1 MADMAHTDRGGAMPG
16 GRHVAGQSRVR
27 MVKAGSHFASA
38 PAASSAT
45 PDPKAAAD
53 AFEPAWTPRPVGA
66 RFATSPKAGQPSA
79 TQVAAQIAPKPV
91 TLPTR
96 SSTSTSN
103 PSAWETAEFMRI
115 AAARGTSSASPAGA
129 VTANAAS
136 VTRAM
141 QPIAS
146 PAAAPATVS
155 RAAKQPALRTTAS
168 ASSARAA
175 SQSPQIK
182 SSASAPA
189 EAPAFDPFAYHP
201 EIAEPEEMPAHV
213 APVVRS
219 ASPATASAP
228 HGAAAVTARIPVQEP
243 RASQNQMTSPK
254 GVAPVAVASTHRSS
268 AKQPRPVRAGG
279 SVPPRTPE
287 RGAKGGRG
295 DNRPPRKQKQ
305 ILPLIF
311 IIVGIALLLIA
322 GGLFIKAQLGYQEA
336 QSCYKQLEQ
345 YAVKGD
351 SGDDVPSVDFNA
363 LAQINPDI
371 VGWIYVPGTVINY
384 PVVQTSNNTTYLS
397 RLFDASGNG
406 SGTIF
411 MDMDDT
417 APGLVDEQTTIYGHH
432 MNDGS
437 MFKAIDNTLNQEEF
451 DKIGK
456 VYYITRDTTYVLKPM
471 FTAQVEDTYVDARR
485 TTFEDSDKTLT
496 AYLEDM
502 LGQEKA
508 RSSTAGED
516 VKKAKQ
522 VLTLVTCAGEI
533 IPRTTRAAMVCTVVE
548 AQPRAEGQS
557 SSN

>member
-1 MADMAHTDRGGAMPG
+1 MPG

-38 PAASSAT
+38 PAASSAA

-66 RFATSPKAGQPSA
+66 RFATSPKAEQPSA

-91 TLPTR
+91 TLPSR
-96 SSTSTSN
+96 PSSSTGN

-115 AAARGTSSASPAGA
+115 AASRGTSGASSAGSVA
-129 VTANAAS
+129 ANAAS
-136 VTRAM
+136 ATRAM

-146 PAAAPATVS
+146 PAVAPATVS

-168 ASSARAA
+168 VSSARAA
-175 SQSPQIK
+175 SQSPQVK
-182 SSASAPA
+182 PPASAPA

-213 APVVRS
+213 APAVRS

-279 SVPPRTPE
+279 SVPPPPE

-311 IIVGIALLLIA
+311 IIVGIALLLVA

-437 MFKAIDNTLNQEEF
+437 MFKAIDNTLNQGDF

-485 TTFEDSDKTLT
+485 TNFDASDKTLT

-502 LGQEKA
+502 LGQAKA
-508 RSSTAGED
+508 KSSTAGED

-548 AQPRAEGQS
+548 TQPRAEGQS
-557 SSN
+557 SAN

>member
-1 MADMAHTDRGGAMPG
+1 MPG

-38 PAASSAT
+38 PVASSAT

-66 RFATSPKAGQPSA
+66 RFATSPKAEQPSA

-96 SSTSTSN
+96 SSTSASS

-115 AAARGTSSASPAGA
+115 AAARGTSGASSSGA

-136 VTRAM
+136 ATRAM
-141 QPIAS
+141 RPIAS
-146 PAAAPATVS
+146 PTAAPATVS

-175 SQSPQIK
+175 SQSPQVK
-182 SSASAPA
+182 PPASAPA
-189 EAPAFDPFAYHP
+189 EAPAFDPCADHP

-213 APVVRS
+213 APAVRS
-219 ASPATASAP
+219 ASAP

-295 DNRPPRKQKQ
+295 DNRPPRKQRQ

-351 SGDDVPSVDFNA
+351 EGDDVPSVDFNA

-437 MFKAIDNTLNQEEF
+437 MFKAIDNTLNQGDF

-456 VYYITRDTTYVLKPM
+456 AYYITRDTTYVLKPM

-485 TTFEDSDKTLT
+485 TNFDASDKTLT

-502 LGQEKA
+502 LGQAKA
-508 RSSTAGED
+508 KSSTAGED

-557 SSN
+557 SAN

>member
-1 MADMAHTDRGGAMPG
+1 MPG

-38 PAASSAT
+38 PATSSAM

-66 RFATSPKAGQPSA
+66 RFATSPKAEQPSA

-96 SSTSTSN
+96 SSTSASN

-115 AAARGTSSASPAGA
+115 TAARGTSGASSAGA
-129 VTANAAS
+129 ATANAAS
-136 VTRAM
+136 ATRAM

-146 PAAAPATVS
+146 PAVAPATVS

-168 ASSARAA
+168 VSSARAV
-175 SQSPQIK
+175 SQPPQVK
-182 SSASAPA
+182 PPASAPA

-213 APVVRS
+213 APAVRS
-219 ASPATASAP
+219 ASPATVSAP

-268 AKQPRPVRAGG
+268 AKQPRPARAG

-311 IIVGIALLLIA
+311 IIVGIALLLVA

-351 SGDDVPSVDFNA
+351 EGDEVPSVDFNA

-397 RLFDASGNG
+397 RLFDSSGNG

-437 MFKAIDNTLNQEEF
+437 MFKAIDNTLNQGDF

-485 TTFEDSDKTLT
+485 TNFDASDKTLT

-502 LGQEKA
+502 LGQAKA
-508 RSSTAGED
+508 KSSTAGED

-557 SSN
+557 SAN

>member
-1 MADMAHTDRGGAMPG
+1 MPG

-66 RFATSPKAGQPSA
+66 RFATSPKAEQLSA

-96 SSTSTSN
+96 PSTSTSN

-115 AAARGTSSASPAGA
+115 AASRGASGASSAGA

-136 VTRAM
+136 ATRAM

-146 PAAAPATVS
+146 PAAAP
-155 RAAKQPALRTTAS
+155 
-168 ASSARAA
+168 SARAA
-175 SQSPQIK
+175 SQSPQVK
-182 SSASAPA
+182 SPASAPA
-189 EAPAFDPFAYHP
+189 EASAFDPFAYHP
-201 EIAEPEEMPAHV
+201 EVAEPDEVPAHV
-213 APVVRS
+213 APAMRS
-219 ASPATASAP
+219 AAPATASAP
-228 HGAAAVTARIPVQEP
+228 HGAAAVTARIPVQTP
-243 RASQNQMTSPK
+243 RTSQNQMTSPK
-254 GVAPVAVASTHRSS
+254 GVAPVVAASTHHSS
-268 AKQPRPVRAGG
+268 AKQPRPVRAAG

-287 RGAKGGRG
+287 RGVKGGRG
-295 DNRPPRKQKQ
+295 DNRPPRKRKQ

-311 IIVGIALLLIA
+311 IIVGIALLLVA

-351 SGDDVPSVDFNA
+351 EGDEVPSVDFNA

-384 PVVQTSNNTTYLS
+384 PVVQTSNNTAYLS

-437 MFKAIDNTLNQEEF
+437 MFKAIDNTLNQGDF

-485 TTFEDSDKTLT
+485 TNFDASDKTLT

-502 LGQEKA
+502 LGQAKA
-508 RSSTAGED
+508 KSSTAGED

-548 AQPRAEGQS
+548 AQPRVEGQGS
-557 SSN
+557 AN

>member
-1 MADMAHTDRGGAMPG
+1 M
-16 GRHVAGQSRVR
+16 
-27 MVKAGSHFASA
+27 
-38 PAASSAT
+38 
-45 PDPKAAAD
+45 
-53 AFEPAWTPRPVGA
+53 
-66 RFATSPKAGQPSA
+66 
-79 TQVAAQIAPKPV
+79 
-91 TLPTR
+91 
-96 SSTSTSN
+96 
-103 PSAWETAEFMRI
+103 
-115 AAARGTSSASPAGA
+115 
-129 VTANAAS
+129 
-136 VTRAM
+136 
-141 QPIAS
+141 
-146 PAAAPATVS
+146 
-155 RAAKQPALRTTAS
+155 
-168 ASSARAA
+168 
-175 SQSPQIK
+175 
-182 SSASAPA
+182 
-189 EAPAFDPFAYHP
+189 
-201 EIAEPEEMPAHV
+201 
-213 APVVRS
+213 
-219 ASPATASAP
+219 
-228 HGAAAVTARIPVQEP
+228 
-243 RASQNQMTSPK
+243 
-254 GVAPVAVASTHRSS
+254 AVASTHHSS
-268 AKQPRPVRAGG
+268 AKQPRPVRSGG

-295 DNRPPRKQKQ
+295 DNLPPRKKKQ

-311 IIVGIALLLIA
+311 IIVGIALLLVA

-351 SGDDVPSVDFNA
+351 EGDEVPSVDFNA

-437 MFKAIDNTLNQEEF
+437 MFKAIDNTLNQDDF

-456 VYYITRDTTYVLKPM
+456 VYYITRDATYVLKPM
-471 FTAQVEDTYVDARR
+471 FTAQIEDTYVDARR
-485 TTFEDSDKTLT
+485 TNFDASDKTLT

-502 LGQEKA
+502 LGQAKA
-508 RSSTAGED
+508 KSSTAGED

-548 AQPRAEGQS
+548 AQPRVEGQGS
-557 SSN
+557 AN

>member
-1 MADMAHTDRGGAMPG
+1 MPG

-38 PAASSAT
+38 PAASSAA

-66 RFATSPKAGQPSA
+66 RFATSPKAEQPSA

-91 TLPTR
+91 TLPSR
-96 SSTSTSN
+96 PSSSTGN

-115 AAARGTSSASPAGA
+115 AAARGTSGASSAGASSAGA

-136 VTRAM
+136 ATRAM
-141 QPIAS
+141 QPIVS
-146 PAAAPATVS
+146 SAAAPATVS
-155 RAAKQPALRTTAS
+155 RTAHQTAPRTMAAAP
-168 ASSARAA
+168 SARAA
-175 SQSPQIK
+175 SQFPQVK
-182 SSASAPA
+182 HPASVPA

-201 EIAEPEEMPAHV
+201 EIAEPEEMPEHV
-213 APVVRS
+213 APAVRS
-219 ASPATASAP
+219 ASPVTASAP

-311 IIVGIALLLIA
+311 IIVGIALLLVA

-351 SGDDVPSVDFNA
+351 EGDEVPSVDFNA

-437 MFKAIDNTLNQEEF
+437 MFKAIDNTLNQGDF

-485 TTFEDSDKTLT
+485 TNFDASDKTLT

-502 LGQEKA
+502 LGQAKA
-508 RSSTAGED
+508 KSSTAGED

>member
-1 MADMAHTDRGGAMPG
+1 MPG

-27 MVKAGSHFASA
+27 MVKAGSHFAST

-66 RFATSPKAGQPSA
+66 RYATSPKAEQPSV

-96 SSTSTSN
+96 PSTSASN

-115 AAARGTSSASPAGA
+115 AASRGTSGASSAGA
-129 VTANAAS
+129 ATANAAS
-136 VTRAM
+136 ATRAVW
-141 QPIAS
+141 PIAS
-146 PAAAPATVS
+146 PAPAPATVS
-155 RAAKQPALRTTAS
+155 RAAKQPASRTTAP
-168 ASSARAA
+168 ASSSVAVSGASRAK
-175 SQSPQIK
+175 P
-182 SSASAPA
+182 SASASTTTSS
-189 EAPAFDPFAYHP
+189 FDPFAYHP
-201 EIAEPEEMPAHV
+201 EVAEPNEAPA
-213 APVVRS
+213 
-219 ASPATASAP
+219 
-228 HGAAAVTARIPVQEP
+228 VQTP
-243 RASQNQMTSPK
+243 RTSQNQMTSPK
-254 GVAPVAVASTHRSS
+254 GVAPVVAASTHHSS
-268 AKQPRPVRAGG
+268 TKQPRPVRAGG

-311 IIVGIALLLIA
+311 IIVGIALLLVA

-351 SGDDVPSVDFNA
+351 KGDDVPSVDFNA

-371 VGWIYVPGTVINY
+371 VGWIYAPGTVINY

-437 MFKAIDNTLNQEEF
+437 MFKAIDNTLNQGDF

-456 VYYITRDTTYVLKPM
+456 VYYITRNTTYVLKPM

-485 TTFEDSDKTLT
+485 TNFDASDKTLT

-502 LGQEKA
+502 LGQAKA
-508 RSSTAGED
+508 KSSTAGED

-548 AQPRAEGQS
+548 AQSRVEGQGS
-557 SSN
+557 AN

>member
-1 MADMAHTDRGGAMPG
+1 MPG

-38 PAASSAT
+38 PAASSAM

-66 RFATSPKAGQPSA
+66 RFATSPKAEQPSA

-115 AAARGTSSASPAGA
+115 AASRGTSGASPAGA

-136 VTRAM
+136 ATRAM

-155 RAAKQPALRTTAS
+155 RATKQPALRTTAS

-175 SQSPQIK
+175 SQSPQVK
-182 SSASAPA
+182 PPASAPA

-201 EIAEPEEMPAHV
+201 EVAEPEEAPAHV
-213 APVVRS
+213 APS
-219 ASPATASAP
+219 ASPTTVSAP

-268 AKQPRPVRAGG
+268 AKQLRPVRAGS

-287 RGAKGGRG
+287 RGAKSGRD

-351 SGDDVPSVDFNA
+351 EGDDVPSVDFNA

-437 MFKAIDNTLNQEEF
+437 MFKAIDNTLNQGDF

-485 TTFEDSDKTLT
+485 TNFDASDKTLT

-502 LGQEKA
+502 LGQAKA
-508 RSSTAGED
+508 KSSTAGED

-557 SSN
+557 SAN

>member
-1 MADMAHTDRGGAMPG
+1 MPG

-38 PAASSAT
+38 PAASSAA

-136 VTRAM
+136 ATRAM
-141 QPIAS
+141 RPIAS
-146 PAAAPATVS
+146 PAA
-155 RAAKQPALRTTAS
+155 
-168 ASSARAA
+168 
-175 SQSPQIK
+175 
-182 SSASAPA
+182 
-189 EAPAFDPFAYHP
+189 APAFDPFAYHP

-213 APVVRS
+213 APAVRS
-219 ASPATASAP
+219 ASPATAPSP

-311 IIVGIALLLIA
+311 IVVGIALLLVA

-351 SGDDVPSVDFNA
+351 EGDEVPSVDFNA

-437 MFKAIDNTLNQEEF
+437 MFKAIDNTLNQGDF

-485 TTFEDSDKTLT
+485 TNFDASDKTLT

-502 LGQEKA
+502 LGQAKA
-508 RSSTAGED
+508 KSSTAGED

-557 SSN
+557 SAN

>member
-1 MADMAHTDRGGAMPG
+1 MPG

-66 RFATSPKAGQPSA
+66 RFATSPKAEQPSA

-96 SSTSTSN
+96 SSTSASN

-115 AAARGTSSASPAGA
+115 AAARGTSGASSAGA
-129 VTANAAS
+129 ITANAAS
-136 VTRAM
+136 ATRAM

-146 PAAAPATVS
+146 PAVAPATVS
-155 RAAKQPALRTTAS
+155 RAAKQPAPRAMAP

-175 SQSPQIK
+175 SQPPQVK
-182 SSASAPA
+182 PPASAPA

-213 APVVRS
+213 APAVPS

-311 IIVGIALLLIA
+311 IIVGIALLLVA

-437 MFKAIDNTLNQEEF
+437 MFKAIDNTLNQGDF

-485 TTFEDSDKTLT
+485 TNFDASDKTLT

-502 LGQEKA
+502 LGQAKA
-508 RSSTAGED
+508 KSSTAGED

-557 SSN
+557 SAN

>member
-1 MADMAHTDRGGAMPG
+1 MADIAHTDRGGAKPG

-66 RFATSPKAGQPSA
+66 RFATSPKAEQPSA

-96 SSTSTSN
+96 SSTSASN

-115 AAARGTSSASPAGA
+115 AAARGTSGASPVGA

-136 VTRAM
+136 ATRAM

-146 PAAAPATVS
+146 PAAAPA
-155 RAAKQPALRTTAS
+155 P
-168 ASSARAA
+168 SARAA

-182 SSASAPA
+182 PLASAPA

-201 EIAEPEEMPAHV
+201 EVAEPDEAPAHV
-213 APVVRS
+213 APAMRS

-228 HGAAAVTARIPVQEP
+228 HGAAAVTARIPVQTP
-243 RASQNQMTSPK
+243 RTSQNQMTSPK
-254 GVAPVAVASTHRSS
+254 GVAPVVAASTHHSS

-295 DNRPPRKQKQ
+295 DKRPPRKQKQ

-311 IIVGIALLLIA
+311 IIVGIVLLLVA

-351 SGDDVPSVDFNA
+351 EGDEVPSVDFNA

-437 MFKAIDNTLNQEEF
+437 MFKAVDNTLNQGDF

-485 TTFEDSDKTLT
+485 TNFDASDKTLT

-502 LGQEKA
+502 LGQAKA
-508 RSSTAGED
+508 KSSTAGED

-548 AQPRAEGQS
+548 AQPRVEGQGS
-557 SSN
+557 AN

>member
-1 MADMAHTDRGGAMPG
+1 
-16 GRHVAGQSRVR
+16 
-27 MVKAGSHFASA
+27 
-38 PAASSAT
+38 
-45 PDPKAAAD
+45 
-53 AFEPAWTPRPVGA
+53 
-66 RFATSPKAGQPSA
+66 
-79 TQVAAQIAPKPV
+79 
-91 TLPTR
+91 
-96 SSTSTSN
+96 
-103 PSAWETAEFMRI
+103 
-115 AAARGTSSASPAGA
+115 
-129 VTANAAS
+129 
-136 VTRAM
+136 
-141 QPIAS
+141 
-146 PAAAPATVS
+146 
-155 RAAKQPALRTTAS
+155 
-168 ASSARAA
+168 
-175 SQSPQIK
+175 
-182 SSASAPA
+182 
-189 EAPAFDPFAYHP
+189 
-201 EIAEPEEMPAHV
+201 MPAHV
-213 APVVRS
+213 APAVRS
-219 ASPATASAP
+219 AAPATASVP

-268 AKQPRPVRAGG
+268 TKQPRPVRAGG

-311 IIVGIALLLIA
+311 IVVGIALLLIA

-437 MFKAIDNTLNQEEF
+437 MFKAIDNTLNQGDF

-471 FTAQVEDTYVDARR
+471 FTAQVEDTYTDARR

-502 LGQEKA
+502 LGQAKA
-508 RSSTAGED
+508 KSSTAGED

>member
-1 MADMAHTDRGGAMPG
+1 MPG

-66 RFATSPKAGQPSA
+66 RFATSPKAEQPSA

-91 TLPTR
+91 TLPTHP
-96 SSTSTSN
+96 STSAGN

-115 AAARGTSSASPAGA
+115 AAA
-129 VTANAAS
+129 
-136 VTRAM
+136 
-141 QPIAS
+141 
-146 PAAAPATVS
+146 PATVS
-155 RAAKQPALRTTAS
+155 RAAHQTAPRTMAAAPS
-168 ASSARAA
+168 VRAA
-175 SQSPQIK
+175 LQSPQVK
-182 SSASAPA
+182 SPASAPA

-201 EIAEPEEMPAHV
+201 EVAEPDEVPARV
-213 APVVRS
+213 APAVRS
-219 ASPATASAP
+219 ASPATAPAP
-228 HGAAAVTARIPVQEP
+228 HGAAAVTARIPVQTP
-243 RASQNQMTSPK
+243 RTSQNQMTSPK
-254 GVAPVAVASTHRSS
+254 GVAPVVAASTHHSS
-268 AKQPRPVRAGG
+268 AKRPRPVRAGG

-295 DNRPPRKQKQ
+295 DNRPPRKKKQ
-305 ILPLIF
+305 ILPLVF
-311 IIVGIALLLIA
+311 IIVGIILLLVA

-351 SGDDVPSVDFNA
+351 EGDEVPSVDFNA

-437 MFKAIDNTLNQEEF
+437 MFKAIDNTLNQGDF

-471 FTAQVEDTYVDARR
+471 FTAQVEDRR
-485 TTFEDSDKTLT
+485 TNFDASDKTLT

-502 LGQEKA
+502 LGQAKA
-508 RSSTAGED
+508 KSSTAEED
-516 VKKAKQ
+516 VKNAKQ

-548 AQPRAEGQS
+548 AQPRVEGQGS
-557 SSN
+557 AN

>member
-1 MADMAHTDRGGAMPG
+1 MPG
-16 GRHVAGQSRVR
+16 GRHVTGQSRVR

-38 PAASSAT
+38 PATSSAM

-66 RFATSPKAGQPSA
+66 RFATSPKAEQPSA

-96 SSTSTSN
+96 SSTSASN

-115 AAARGTSSASPAGA
+115 AAARGTSGASSAGA
-129 VTANAAS
+129 ATANAAS
-136 VTRAM
+136 ATRAM

-146 PAAAPATVS
+146 PAVAPATVS

-168 ASSARAA
+168 VSSARAV
-175 SQSPQIK
+175 SQPPQVK
-182 SSASAPA
+182 PPASAPA

-213 APVVRS
+213 APAVRS
-219 ASPATASAP
+219 ASPATVSAP

-268 AKQPRPVRAGG
+268 AKQPRPARAG

-311 IIVGIALLLIA
+311 IIVGIALLLVA

-351 SGDDVPSVDFNA
+351 EGDEVPSVDFNA

-397 RLFDASGNG
+397 RLFDSSGNG

-437 MFKAIDNTLNQEEF
+437 MFKAIDNTLNQGDF

-485 TTFEDSDKTLT
+485 TNFDASDKTLT

-502 LGQEKA
+502 LGQAKA
-508 RSSTAGED
+508 KSSTAGED

-557 SSN
+557 SAN

>member
-1 MADMAHTDRGGAMPG
+1 MPG

-38 PAASSAT
+38 PAVSSAA
-45 PDPKAAAD
+45 PDLKAAAGS
-53 AFEPAWTPRPVGA
+53 FEPAWTPRPVGA
-66 RFATSPKAGQPSA
+66 RFATSPKVEQPSA

-91 TLPTR
+91 TLPSR
-96 SSTSTSN
+96 PSASTSN

-115 AAARGTSSASPAGA
+115 AASRGASSPSAA
-129 VTANAAS
+129 TA
-136 VTRAM
+136 
-141 QPIAS
+141 
-146 PAAAPATVS
+146 S
-155 RAAKQPALRTTAS
+155 RAANQPASRPMS
-168 ASSARAA
+168 PASSGTAV
-175 SQSPQIK
+175 PQ
-182 SSASAPA
+182 APQTKPSVP
-189 EAPAFDPFAYHP
+189 APTVAQAFDPFAYHP
-201 EIAEPEEMPAHV
+201 EIAEPDEAPAHRGFG
-213 APVVRS
+213 APS
-219 ASPATASAP
+219 ASPTTVPASN
-228 HGAAAVTARIPVQEP
+228 GAAAVTARIPVQAP
-243 RASQNQMTSPK
+243 RASQNQITPPK
-254 GVAPVAVASTHRSS
+254 GVTPVAAVSMHQSS
-268 AKQPRPVRAGG
+268 AQQTRPARGAG

-287 RGAKGGRG
+287 RGHTGGRG
-295 DNRPPRKQKQ
+295 DGRPPRKKKQ
-305 ILPLIF
+305 VLPLVF
-311 IIVGIALLLIA
+311 IIVGVVLLLVA
-322 GGLFIKAQLGYQEA
+322 GGLFIKAQMGYQEA

-351 SGDDVPSVDFNA
+351 DGDEVPSVDFNA

-384 PVVQTSNNTTYLS
+384 PVVQTNNNTTYLS
-397 RLFDASGNG
+397 RLFDNSGNG

-437 MFKAIDNTLNQEEF
+437 MFKAIDNTLNQDEF

-485 TTFEDSDKTLT
+485 TNFDASDKTLI

-502 LGQEKA
+502 LGQAKA
-508 RSSTAGED
+508 KSSTAGED
-516 VKKAKQ
+516 VKKAKL

-533 IPRTTRAAMVCTVVE
+533 IPRTTRAAMVCTVME

-557 SSN
+557 SAN

>member
-1 MADMAHTDRGGAMPG
+1 
-16 GRHVAGQSRVR
+16 
-27 MVKAGSHFASA
+27 
-38 PAASSAT
+38 
-45 PDPKAAAD
+45 
-53 AFEPAWTPRPVGA
+53 
-66 RFATSPKAGQPSA
+66 
-79 TQVAAQIAPKPV
+79 
-91 TLPTR
+91 
-96 SSTSTSN
+96 
-103 PSAWETAEFMRI
+103 MRI
-115 AAARGTSSASPAGA
+115 AAARGTSGASLAGA
-129 VTANAAS
+129 MTANAAS
-136 VTRAM
+136 ATRAM

-168 ASSARAA
+168 VSSARAA
-175 SQSPQIK
+175 SQSPQVK
-182 SSASAPA
+182 TLASAPA

-201 EIAEPEEMPAHV
+201 EIAEPEEMPAHP

-243 RASQNQMTSPK
+243 QASQNQMTSPK
-254 GVAPVAVASTHRSS
+254 GVAPVAVASTHHSS

-279 SVPPRTPE
+279 SVPPRTPK
-287 RGAKGGRG
+287 RGTKGGRG

-351 SGDDVPSVDFNA
+351 EGDDVPSVDFNA

-437 MFKAIDNTLNQEEF
+437 MFKAIDNTLNQGDF

-471 FTAQVEDTYVDARR
+471 FTAQVEDTYTDARR

-502 LGQEKA
+502 FGQAKA
-508 RSSTAGED
+508 KSSTAGED

>member
-1 MADMAHTDRGGAMPG
+1 
-16 GRHVAGQSRVR
+16 
-27 MVKAGSHFASA
+27 
-38 PAASSAT
+38 
-45 PDPKAAAD
+45 
-53 AFEPAWTPRPVGA
+53 
-66 RFATSPKAGQPSA
+66 
-79 TQVAAQIAPKPV
+79 
-91 TLPTR
+91 
-96 SSTSTSN
+96 
-103 PSAWETAEFMRI
+103 
-115 AAARGTSSASPAGA
+115 
-129 VTANAAS
+129 
-136 VTRAM
+136 
-141 QPIAS
+141 
-146 PAAAPATVS
+146 
-155 RAAKQPALRTTAS
+155 
-168 ASSARAA
+168 
-175 SQSPQIK
+175 
-182 SSASAPA
+182 
-189 EAPAFDPFAYHP
+189 
-201 EIAEPEEMPAHV
+201 MPAHV
-213 APVVRS
+213 APAVRS
-219 ASPATASAP
+219 AAPATASAP

-287 RGAKGGRG
+287 RGAKDGRG

-311 IIVGIALLLIA
+311 IIVGIALLLVA

-437 MFKAIDNTLNQEEF
+437 MFKAIDNTLNQGDF

-485 TTFEDSDKTLT
+485 TNFDASDKTLT

-502 LGQEKA
+502 LGQAKA
-508 RSSTAGED
+508 KSSTAGED